1 MEISC
6 LMNGCSLDGRG
17 SQISRRFAWKTLAH
31 RLGCV
36 FLTLSLGGAAASA
49 LAGQMSP
56 KSGAQCDDG
65 FDEVKNFATS
75 RDVRIPTSSN
85 PLCT

>member
-6 LMNGCSLDGRG
+6 LMDGCSRDGRG

-36 FLTLSLGGAAASA
+36 FLTFPRARFAKFRLGCHLVPPSL
-49 LAGQMSP
+49 MSHFVIV
-56 KSGAQCDDG
+56 SMHW
-65 FDEVKNFATS
+65 
-75 RDVRIPTSSN
+75 
-85 PLCT
+85 L